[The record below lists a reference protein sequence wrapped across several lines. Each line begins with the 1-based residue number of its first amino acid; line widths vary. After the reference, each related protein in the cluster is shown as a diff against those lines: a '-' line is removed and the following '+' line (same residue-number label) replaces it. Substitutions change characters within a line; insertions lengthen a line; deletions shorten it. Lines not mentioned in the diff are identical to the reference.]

1 MYKDISGFVRL
12 PGDLGGALRKQT
24 NSNLSASWTVWT
36 MLLPSLA
43 RRRFGTTMQPS
54 RSRLLRSFLSFPCI
68 YYLTRSLLRILPVST
83 RHCRISKCLMGPT
96 TMNNL
101 ATLLQATNRLSEA
114 EPLMR
119 RALEI
124 CEASLGAEHPN
135 TVIVRKNLESLL
147 DEM

>member
-1 MYKDISGFVRL
+1 
-12 PGDLGGALRKQT
+12 
-24 NSNLSASWTVWT
+24 
-36 MLLPSLA
+36 
-43 RRRFGTTMQPS
+43 
-54 RSRLLRSFLSFPCI
+54 
-68 YYLTRSLLRILPVST
+68 
-83 RHCRISKCLMGPT
+83 MGPT

-124 CEASLGAEHPN
+124 FEASLGADHPN